1 MLEQIKKIYERFC
14 EKNGFGH
21 DTVAINKNGNI
32 VLGTTGFSDFD
43 ETDRII
49 CWFYEN
55 LDDREENLILPWDA
69 VEEEA
74 KINLKKYGLI

>member
-14 EKNGFGH
+14 EKKGFGY
-21 DTVAINKNGNI
+21 DTVAINKKGNI
-32 VLGTTGFSDFD
+32 VLGTTGFPDFD

-55 LDDREENLILPWDA
+55 EDDREESLIRPWNV
-69 VEEEA
+69 VEKEA
-74 KINLKKYGLI
+74 KTNLKKYGLI